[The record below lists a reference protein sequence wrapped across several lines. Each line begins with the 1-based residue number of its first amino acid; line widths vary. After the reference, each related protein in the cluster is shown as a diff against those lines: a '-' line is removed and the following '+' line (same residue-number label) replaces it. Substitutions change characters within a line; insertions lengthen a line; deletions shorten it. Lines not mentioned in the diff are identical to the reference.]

1 MEKKYELMKDD
12 VLEIGEGYYA
22 IVLYRIK
29 ALKDFNDV
37 KKGDLGGYIEK
48 EDNLSHEGTAWVYDG
63 AIVSGSAEVSEDAQI
78 HGGAEISGRVRV
90 YGNTY
95 ALSQKQW
102 NTIYQKEMDKVRE
115 WMTANQQEALYQLN
129 KTIFKEDWDKY
140 ALGNYSAW
148 EMEALCFYYHEH
160 ELKDVNKK
168 LYGIKNFFD
177 LSEEPEIEKYYRR
190 GGADIPLYRLH
201 RICGTCIAKNKTKGS
216 VSLLT
221 PDGVVNV
228 KFRNE
233 YFNLFDK
240 QISARGNDG
249 VKHVIERSWFN
260 RGSMIMVTGI
270 RRGDDFIAKKYAS
283 TPGHQLYKI
292 EQVLQDGALKLKTE
306 RATGEAE
313 DDE

>member
-1 MEKKYELMKDD
+1 ME
-12 VLEIGEGYYA
+12 V
-22 IVLYRIK
+22 
-29 ALKDFNDV
+29 
-37 KKGDLGGYIEK
+37 
-48 EDNLSHEGTAWVYDG
+48 
-63 AIVSGSAEVSEDAQI
+63 
-78 HGGAEISGRVRV
+78 
-90 YGNTY
+90 
-95 ALSQKQW
+95 
-102 NTIYQKEMDKVRE
+102 
-115 WMTANQQEALYQLN
+115 
-129 KTIFKEDWDKY
+129 
-140 ALGNYSAW
+140 
-148 EMEALCFYYHEH
+148 LCFYYHEH
-160 ELKDVNKK
+160 ELKDVNRK

-313 DDE
+313 DDD